1 MCNKACFTKK
11 FCLLLHNAPP
21 LAPRVIQIFKQANFG
36 EAVSALTK
44 ETNEQLKKNPS
55 EIPKVHLVPLN
66 IPSGLW
72 FP

>member
-11 FCLLLHNAPP
+11 FYLLLHNVPP
-21 LAPRVIQIFKQANFG
+21 LAPRVIQIFKQAHFG

-55 EIPKVHLVPLN
+55 EIPKVNLVPLN